1 MNDTDTIAAI
11 LSHPAMTPRE
21 LCHVFKT
28 GKQATYQAIA
38 RKEIPSFFVGGVLR
52 IPTAWVVAQLQLG
65 TTQAA

>member
-1 MNDTDTIAAI
+1 MNDTTSAI
-11 LSHPAMTPRE
+11 LSHPTMTPRE

-28 GKQATYQAIA
+28 GKQATYRAIS
-38 RKEIPSFFVGGVLR
+38 RKEIPSFCVGGILR